1 MEKQLL
7 RDIINNKIK
16 SEDKIKLKLFGE
28 PELELTVSEIKIG
41 RGKGGLAR
49 VVLTKENV
57 EFGTSDSEKIVS
69 ITIGTEQ
76 FGTGEELEFD
86 PKHLI
91 KNEDKGRLLKAQLS
105 PLLKTNIEGIKIKLT
120 SSWMPTFNGTYNLV
134 KVFSIKGRYGQTVIR
149 LEDPET
155 KFQFEVFSHRH
166 ATILNNIEIIKT

>member
-16 SEDKIKLKLFGE
+16 PENKIKLKLFGE
-28 PELELTVSEIKIG
+28 PELELTVSEIKVG

-57 EFGTSDSEKIVS
+57 QFGTSDSEKIVS
-69 ITIGTEQ
+69 ITLGTEQ
-76 FGTGEELEFD
+76 FGTTDELEFD

-91 KNEDKGRLLKAQLS
+91 KNEEKGKLLKAKLL

-120 SSWMPTFNGTYNLV
+120 SSWMPTFNGTYNLM
-134 KVFSIKGRYGQTVIR
+134 KASSIKGRYGQIVLK